1 MTRATRYREIEVAG
15 TPRAMGQ
22 QLGDAAR
29 DEIRSFCEVALDR
42 LSQTMQ
48 VDGDQAKSLTE
59 RCQPF
64 AERYSPDS
72 FAELQGI
79 SEAAEVPFWKIMF
92 LQIRNQFT
100 ADPDSGCTSLSL
112 PANEKRGAIV
122 AQNWDNDPELDP
134 FTIVLTRRPDG
145 KPALMNLTQAGLIA
159 YIGFNEAGI
168 GACLNS
174 LPAPS
179 RTLGVAHYFT
189 LREVYE
195 ATTLEGAVN
204 AIQRAERAI
213 PANIMMTTPEGPANL
228 EVFIDEIRVLR
239 PIETTSETSWIT
251 HTNHCLHPD
260 FCDYNEQFPELI
272 GSHPR
277 KARIDEL
284 LNASTNGFSIEDIK
298 TALRDHQGHPRS
310 ICRHVND
317 DEATGF
323 WKTVFSV
330 IIDPEQNSMY
340 VTRGTPCDAPFE
352 TYQL

>member
-1 MTRATRYREIEVAG
+1 MTDATRYREIEVAG
-15 TPRAMGQ
+15 TPREMGQ

-29 DEIRSFCEVALDR
+29 DEVKAFCEVALDR

-48 VDGDQAKSLTE
+48 VSSDQAKDLAE

-64 AERYSPDS
+64 AESYSS
-72 FAELQGI
+72 GSIEELQGVA
-79 SEAAEVPFWKIMF
+79 EAADVPFWKMML

-112 PANEKRGAIV
+112 PANAERGAIV
-122 AQNWDNDPELDP
+122 AQNWDNDPTLDP
-134 FTIVLTRRPDG
+134 FTIVLTRRPYG
-145 KPALMNLTQAGLIA
+145 KLALMNLTQVGLIA
-159 YIGFNEAGI
+159 YVGFNEAGI

-179 RTLGVAHYFT
+179 RTLGVPHYFT

-195 ATTLEGAVN
+195 ATTLDEAVY

-213 PANIMMTTPEGPANL
+213 PANIMLTTPEGPANL
-228 EVFIDEIRVLR
+228 EVFIDDVRVLR
-239 PIETTSETSWIT
+239 PAETSWIT

-260 FCDYNEQFPELI
+260 FCEYNEQFPELI

-277 KARIDEL
+277 KARIDAL
-284 LNASTNGFSIEDIK
+284 LSASTNDFSVEEIK
-298 TALRDHQGHPRS
+298 TALRDHQGQPRS
-310 ICRHVND
+310 ICRHEND
-317 DEATGF
+317 DAATGF
-323 WKTVFSV
+323 WRTVFSV
-330 IIDPEQNSMY
+330 IIEPEQKRMHVS
-340 VTRGTPCDAPFE
+340 RGTPCNSPYE